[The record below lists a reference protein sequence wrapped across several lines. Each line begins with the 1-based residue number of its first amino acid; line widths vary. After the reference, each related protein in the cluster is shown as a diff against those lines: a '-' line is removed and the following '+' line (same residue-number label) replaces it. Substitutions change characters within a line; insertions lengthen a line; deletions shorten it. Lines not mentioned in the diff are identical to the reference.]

1 MADSMYR
8 KIADDLRQK
17 IEAGELAP
25 GSQLPTELELREQ
38 YANASRNTVRDA
50 IKWLT
55 TRGLV
60 RTQPGR
66 GTFVADSIDPFVVD
80 LTPNL
85 VESGLGSIEK
95 IAYGTDLDRYVKSA
109 GRTPSTSVPRVE
121 VRAVH
126 GKAAAAL
133 QLEEGSQVVSRRQE
147 RFIDGRPFSLQN
159 TFYPYRF
166 VNPGGADKLI
176 QAENIP
182 EGAVVYL
189 EQLLGFREVGYEDRI
204 LVRSPTDTE
213 TRFFE
218 FGGHVLMMETNR
230 ASFDE
235 KGRPIRFTVS
245 VYPSD
250 RNEFVIRAG
259 ELPQAKTG

>member
-1 MADSMYR
+1 MADPMYR
-8 KIADDLRQK
+8 QIADDLRRK
-17 IEAGELAP
+17 IDSGELAP

-38 YANASRNTVRDA
+38 YENASRNTVRDA

-55 TRGLV
+55 SRGLV

-85 VESGLGSIEK
+85 IDAALGGFEK
-95 IAYGTDLDRYVKSA
+95 VANATSLDRNVKSA
-109 GRTPSTSVPRVE
+109 GRTPSSSVPRVE
-121 VRAVH
+121 ILNVY
-126 GKAAAAL
+126 GKVATAL
-133 QLEEGSQVVSRRQE
+133 QLEEGDDVVSRYQE
-147 RFIDGRPFSLQN
+147 RFIDGKPFSLQT
-159 TFYPYRF
+159 TFYPKGF
-166 VNPGGADKLI
+166 VDQGATKLI
-176 QAENIP
+176 QAQDIP
-182 EGAVVYL
+182 EGAVAYL

-204 LVRSPTDTE
+204 LVRSPTDAE
-213 TRFFE
+213 TRFFA
-218 FGGHVLMMETNR
+218 FGGHVLMMETDR

-259 ELPQAKTG
+259 ELPQAETG